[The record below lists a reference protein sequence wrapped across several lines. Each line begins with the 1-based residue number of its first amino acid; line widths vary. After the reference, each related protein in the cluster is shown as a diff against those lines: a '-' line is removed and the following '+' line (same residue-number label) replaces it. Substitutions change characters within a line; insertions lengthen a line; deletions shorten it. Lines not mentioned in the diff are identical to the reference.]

1 MNLMFLLPLAVMLSR
16 DIPPPSHSFIPEEY
30 VSISTD
36 FLQGKGAPVD
46 TIDVNDS
53 NLQIVLKDDNTWYYI
68 KNRRKIEQ
76 SPMFQESWDENK
88 LLAYSDYKLDDL
100 GYRNII
106 CLIDSVSKFVC
117 PYSTK
122 VYSKFGYRHGRR
134 HQGVDLPLRV
144 GTPVANAFDGR
155 VRVSTYTRGY
165 GNIVVVRHEN
175 GLETYYGHLSKRSV
189 EVGDWI
195 RAGEI
200 VGLGGSTGRSSGP
213 HLHFEVRYKGFAFD
227 PQWIIDF
234 EAGEL
239 RQHVFV
245 LRRSYLDASSRYVPQ
260 SIDEEED
267 VYLTDEQIIAEE
279 MRIAAEK
286 AAERWHTVRSGETIS
301 GIAAKYGKSQ
311 STIKKLN
318 PGLNINKIRIGQ
330 KIRVN

>member
-1 MNLMFLLPLAVMLSR
+1 MNFMFLLPLAVMLSH
-16 DIPPPSHSFIPEEY
+16 DVPPPSHSFIPEEY
-30 VSISTD
+30 VSISTE

-53 NLQIVLKDDNTWYYI
+53 NLQIVLKDDNTWHYI

-76 SPMFQESWDENK
+76 SSVFQEYWEENK
-88 LLAYSDYKLDDL
+88 LLTYTDVKLDDL
-100 GYRNII
+100 GFRNII
-106 CLIDSVSKFVC
+106 CLIDSVSKFAC

-134 HQGVDLPLRV
+134 HQGVDLPLKV
-144 GTPVANAFDGR
+144 GTPIACAFDGR
-155 VRVSTYTRGY
+155 VRVSTYSRGY
-165 GNIVVVRHEN
+165 GNIVVIRHEN
-175 GLETYYGHLSKRSV
+175 GLETYYGHLSKRNV

-195 RAGEI
+195 RAGETL
-200 VGLGGSTGRSSGP
+200 GLGGSTGRSSGP
-213 HLHFEVRYKGFAFD
+213 HLHFEVRYKGYAFD

-301 GIAAKYGKSQ
+301 GIAARYGKSQ